1 MEQTILTTE
10 QAIERLKELGYY
22 IQLTDDYI
30 MVSMQ
35 GHAFNIPFVMIKHIE
50 ETDPTMTFWCYPY
63 CITLYKRVKASHITN
78 FWES

>member
-10 QAIERLKELGYY
+10 QAIERLKELDYL
-22 IQLTDDYI
+22 IQLTNDYI

-35 GHAFNIPFVMIKHIE
+35 GHAFNIPFNQIKRIE
-50 ETDPTMTFWCYPY
+50 ESDPTITFWCEHY
-63 CITLYKRVKASHITN
+63 CISLYKKVKASHITN